1 MLCARAAWSSGG
13 VQSDRRHSGVATS
26 VDVVPELPCVS
37 TDCGPPKT
45 ILAELRAIVAAST
58 E

>member
-1 MLCARAAWSSGG
+1 MLCASAARSSGD
-13 VQSDRRHSGVATS
+13 VQPDRRHSGVATS
-26 VDVVPELPCVS
+26 VRVVLELPCVS

-45 ILAELRAIVAAST
+45 ILADLRAIVAAST